1 MSGDLHRSV
10 VWACTMAVHHMSL
23 VMPSFLHTVS
33 ATRDL
38 WEINEKYRVK
48 IQSATRLNVAKDT
61 SVCHPVLFCSVSVVC
76 QSLVPAG
83 YVWTHYL

>member
-1 MSGDLHRSV
+1 MG
-10 VWACTMAVHHMSL
+10 VHNGCPSHVSCDA
-23 VMPSFLHTVS
+23 SFLHTVS

-61 SVCHPVLFCSVSVVC
+61 SVCHPVLLCSVSVVC

-83 YVWTHYL
+83 YVWTHCL